1 MPACVHGLSVF
12 SKMIHVIAKPGLYRL
27 MMYLI
32 TFLTY
37 MLLEKITNYEN
48 VSDSADEKRID

>member
-12 SKMIHVIAKPGLYRL
+12 SKMILVIAKPGLYL
-27 MMYLI
+27 LIMYLI